1 MEFLCSVITFEDSS
15 KQMPSYIPNL
25 HMQLS
30 FHTSVEIFSSY
41 FFPWIQIPKNRLGIF
56 GVHGT
61 GVIAIEQQ
69 SHQQFLVSSDS

>member
-1 MEFLCSVITFEDSS
+1 VI
-15 KQMPSYIPNL
+15 L
-25 HMQLS
+25 HCKPGHAVVIS
-30 FHTSVEIFSSY
+30 HISVEICCC

-56 GVHGT
+56 GVHAT